1 MLVKRTLDSKCNEKA
16 FACLDR
22 KYLSTYH
29 ISQQEAL
36 ALRDTISCQ
45 LSLIEEK
52 CDVSGMA
59 CDLDPADRDALRRRT
74 REILHQCYKFGF
86 EYHKEL
92 DREAIR
98 HHSQMMSVLRGEG
111 RGFVK
116 F

>member
-1 MLVKRTLDSKCNEKA
+1 MITLLPVHQGVLIENNSLFKSKSILVNMT
-16 FACLDR
+16 
-22 KYLSTYH
+22 TYPKTFL
-29 ISQQEAL
+29 QQEAL

-92 DREAIR
+92 DRE
-98 HHSQMMSVLRGEG
+98 E
-111 RGFVK
+111 
-116 F
+116 

>member
-1 MLVKRTLDSKCNEKA
+1 M
-16 FACLDR
+16 
-22 KYLSTYH
+22 
-29 ISQQEAL
+29 QQEAL

-98 HHSQMMSVLRGEG
+98 DHSQMMSVLRGG
-111 RGFVK
+111 GGFVK